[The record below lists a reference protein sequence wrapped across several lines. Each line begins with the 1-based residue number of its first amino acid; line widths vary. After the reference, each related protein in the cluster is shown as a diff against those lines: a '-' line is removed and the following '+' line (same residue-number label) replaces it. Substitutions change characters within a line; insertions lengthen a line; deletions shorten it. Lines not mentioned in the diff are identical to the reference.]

1 MLQLIVFAL
10 AFTLILV
17 LVSRRVSLGLAL
29 LIASIMVGL
38 SMGRGVVEPLLVML
52 RALIESDTIE
62 LAVTV
67 CFITLLSRQM
77 RDFGLLDRMVRS
89 FSAITRSA
97 RVSMVIIPG
106 ILGCLAV
113 PGGAI
118 ISAPIVDSLG
128 DQIALDSRRKAAVNV
143 IFRHA
148 WFFIFPFNPSMVLC
162 ARLTGV
168 DAFEIIRVLWPLTL
182 AAIIAGLLVTVRPG
196 WRFRRRAAAGGA
208 RGTPAAGAAAPDV
221 AAGAAAPDVAAALE
235 PQPGLALLVGRF
247 AVGSAPLALAL
258 TLYLGWGVLL
268 PLSLLLGLLLGFV
281 IAAGERELTLTRA
294 LSTLRHGIEPSLVL
308 AMIGIMV
315 FKSVVT
321 KLDAIPALV
330 QALLG
335 GGLPPLVLLFGLPG
349 IIGLTSGAQSSA
361 VGVAVPVLLGTA
373 TSLDQQIVYASVIY
387 SAALLSYFLSPLHL
401 CQTLTAEHFHVRLSS
416 LYRYYVPFTV
426 MITAG
431 TALIYFLYR

>member
-221 AAGAAAPDVAAALE
+221 AAALE

-258 TLYLGWGVLL
+258 ALYLGWGVLL

-281 IAAGERELTLTRA
+281 IAAIERELTLTRA

-349 IIGLTSGAQSSA
+349 VIGLIGGAQSSA

-373 TSLDQQIVYASVIY
+373 ASLDQQIVYASVIY

>member
-221 AAGAAAPDVAAALE
+221 AAALE

-258 TLYLGWGVLL
+258 YLGWGVLL

-281 IAAGERELTLTRA
+281 IAAIERELTLTRA

-349 IIGLTSGAQSSA
+349 VIGLIGGAQSSA

-373 TSLDQQIVYASVIY
+373 ASLDQQIVYASVIY

>member
-52 RALIESDTIE
+52 RALIERDTIE

-182 AAIIAGLLVTVRPG
+182 AAIIAGLLVTARPG
-196 WRFRRRAAAGGA
+196 WRFRRGAAAGGA
-208 RGTPAAGAAAPDV
+208 RGTP

-258 TLYLGWGVLL
+258 ALYLGWGVLL

-281 IAAGERELTLTRA
+281 IAAVERELTLTRA

-315 FKSVVT
+315 FKAVVT
-321 KLDAIPALV
+321 RLDAIPALV

-349 IIGLTSGAQSSA
+349 VIGLIGGAQSSA
-361 VGVAVPVLLGTA
+361 VGVAVPVLLSTA
-373 TSLDQQIVYASVIY
+373 ASLDQQIVYASVIY

-416 LYRYYVPFTV
+416 LYRYYVPFIV